1 MKIAIDIDNTMF
13 TSKSVIYQVLNKIQ
27 KLGSPKAKKL
37 KFKTIQKNESKE
49 NLGFINFI
57 LPIFHPKSYVAFKD
71 AVETINEWL
80 MEGNEIILLSNRP
93 SKIKAL
99 KTATLKLLEKFNVK
113 YSKLVLGC
121 KNKHLYCKEFGV
133 DLLIDDKLQTCL
145 NCAKNDIFSIC
156 INEQKKCEPTKNLF
170 FAENWKSVNS
180 LFRLIEYFNQR
191 KKSTVLNVDY
201 NKYDFSTSH
210 YKPTHDTH
218 VAKLFDEEIPY
229 SKAKSK
235 YSQNNKLIHWN
246 INLNGEVVPTKK
258 PENDY
263 EQKK

>member
-37 KFKTIQKNESKE
+37 KFKTVQNNEGKE

-57 LPIFHPKSYVAFKD
+57 LPIFHPKSYIAFKD

-170 FAENWKSVNS
+170 FAENWKSVKTIVK
-180 LFRLIEYFNQR
+180 LIERFKSR
-191 KKSTVLNVDY
+191 KKFTVLNVDY
-201 NKYDFSTSH
+201 NKYNFSASH
-210 YKPTHDTH
+210 YKPTHDMH

-235 YSQNNKLIHWN
+235 HSQNNEPIHWN

-258 PENDY
+258 PKNNN